1 MSHSLGGGGF
11 IARDLLP
18 AGFPPN
24 QRLTPA
30 RAAWARTAIV
40 VRIAAGLDCKASPRL
55 EPGHNF
61 AAQFRVRTLHT
72 NNQVNP
78 GQGGLR
84 KGPSLYGG
92 LHFSLALLLLFA

>member
-1 MSHSLGGGGF
+1 VSHSLGGGVHCASL
-11 IARDLLP
+11 IAGR
-18 AGFPPN
+18 FPP